1 LRADGIA
8 SSLPVIEF
16 HAVEA
21 ENRDADPLGGFDKER
36 KQSYAAD
43 RDATRRAG
51 NLDGDALTRF
61 TGELAL

>member
-1 LRADGIA
+1 MA
-8 SSLPVIEF
+8 SLVRPVIEF
-16 HAVEA
+16 LAMEA
-21 ENRDADPLGGFDKER
+21 QKTDVDPLGDKGR
-36 KQSYAAD
+36 KQSDAAD